1 MAKKTVALAD
11 VRQALA
17 DVGKSRVRE
26 LSDEEL
32 LEKHLWSDL
41 ELYPEEISDVFYSL
55 KEKGLSVNHQLE
67 KELSAGRDM
76 SVRQFIRS
84 AALNS

>member
-41 ELYPEEISDVFYSL
+41 ELYPEEISDILYSL
-55 KEKGLSVNHQLE
+55 KEKGLWVNHQVE
-67 KELSAGRDM
+67 REISGGGDM
-76 SVRQFIRS
+76 TVRQFIRS
-84 AALNS
+84 AVLNS